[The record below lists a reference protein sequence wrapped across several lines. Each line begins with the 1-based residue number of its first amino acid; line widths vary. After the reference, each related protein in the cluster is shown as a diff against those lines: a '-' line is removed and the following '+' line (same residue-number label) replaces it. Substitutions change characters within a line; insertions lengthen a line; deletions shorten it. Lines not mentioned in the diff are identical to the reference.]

1 MCEMELRGRAMGW
14 KWCGVVTFDTS
25 CASGPLCF
33 AFIMGGVWL
42 KPRAP
47 FQRSKYRVCSLG
59 LSGQRSD
66 TLGAWTTWLR
76 LFPATER
83 STAALSAH
91 AGGTFGFRARCV
103 RGKLA

>member
-1 MCEMELRGRAMGW
+1 MRISASAVEEAGGMCEMELRGRAMGW

-47 FQRSKYRVCSLG
+47 FQRRGYRVCSHSLFWW
-59 LSGQRSD
+59 LCD
-66 TLGAWTTWLR
+66 PLGAWR
-76 LFPATER
+76 GRCATR
-83 STAALSAH
+83 H
-91 AGGTFGFRARCV
+91 APSH
-103 RGKLA
+103 